1 VLLDGQ
7 LLNWSFNINLTQI
20 RLSCAFVLCT
30 DIIFQC
36 YLEFLRVS
44 TMSKSKQQQPI
55 SAAGESSHSTIVVD
69 ESQTD
74 KPNSDDDR
82 VSVDIDELNYLK
94 NSWLLIR

>member
-1 VLLDGQ
+1 
-7 LLNWSFNINLTQI
+7 
-20 RLSCAFVLCT
+20 
-30 DIIFQC
+30 
-36 YLEFLRVS
+36 
-44 TMSKSKQQQPI
+44 MSKSKQQQPI

-94 NSWLLIR
+94 NNWLLIR